1 MDLCDN
7 LIKLR
12 LMLASYSEGYDV
24 VEANKSTPL
33 STRIKILYALKDK
46 DMTPNEF
53 IEEIC
58 IAKSNL
64 ANLLKSLISDGVV
77 IGYKNA
83 DNSRNVNYRLTQK
96 GLDELNNY
104 KREMY
109 SKIRLKYSGDD
120 VELAKRLHDVIQLLK
135 GGNND

>member
-53 IEEIC
+53 IDEIC

-64 ANLLKSLISDGVV
+64 ANLLKSLIADGVV
-77 IGYKNA
+77 IGYKNV

-104 KREMY
+104 KRDMY
-109 SKIRLKYSGDD
+109 QQIRRKYSGDD
-120 VELAKRLHDVIQLLK
+120 VELAQRLNDVIVLLK